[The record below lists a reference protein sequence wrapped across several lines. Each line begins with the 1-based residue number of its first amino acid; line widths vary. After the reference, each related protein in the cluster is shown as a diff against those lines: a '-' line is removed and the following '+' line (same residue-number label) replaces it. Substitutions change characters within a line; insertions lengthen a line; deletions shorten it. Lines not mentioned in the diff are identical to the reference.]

1 MSAAVAIWSAPPV
14 NGQRMSENFKATL
27 LSAFKPLMRPL
38 VRILV
43 RNGVSFGEFGEVLK
57 TIFVDA
63 AKDVLQLPGSKQ
75 SVSRIAITTG
85 LTRLEVSRLL
95 NQSEADAEALAGRLS
110 RVGRLLTGWHQ
121 DSDFTGPYGI
131 PYEVPFEAPAGRR
144 SFQELVRR
152 YTGDVP
158 PDEMLDELLRIQAV
172 LDLGNGYYRVLSR
185 SYIPSAA
192 DPAKFHAMSVAFTD
206 LARTLDQN
214 LRPDEDHKLFE
225 RRVWAPNGITP
236 QAAMEFDE
244 VVKDRG
250 QQFLE
255 SLDDWLTAQETF
267 AETDAPEE
275 NVKIGV
281 GMYMFVRPINE
292 VYETGLDEKRV
303 PSDSE
308 SLTER

>member
-1 MSAAVAIWSAPPV
+1 MSD
-14 NGQRMSENFKATL
+14 NFKATL
-27 LSAFKPLMRPL
+27 IAAFKPLMRPL

-43 RNGVSFGEFGEVLK
+43 RNGVSFGEFAELLK
-57 TIFVDA
+57 MVFVESA
-63 AKDVLQLPGSKQ
+63 QDVLQLADSKQ

-95 NQSEADAEALAGRLS
+95 TQTDEDAEALAGRLS

-131 PYEVPFEAPAGRR
+131 PYEVQFDAPPGRR
-144 SFQELVRR
+144 SFTELARR

-158 PDEMLDELLRIQAV
+158 PDEMLDELKRIGAV
-172 LDLGNGYYRVLSR
+172 LDLGNGYYRVLIR

-206 LARTLDQN
+206 LAKTLDQN

-225 RRVWAPNGITP
+225 RRVWAPNGIS
-236 QAAMEFDE
+236 QSAAMDFDRFI
-244 VVKDRG
+244 KDRG

-255 SLDDWLTAQETF
+255 TIDDWLSSKE
-267 AETDAPEE
+267 AEAIKHNIQPR
-275 NVKIGV
+275 VKVGLGV
-281 GMYMFVRPINE
+281 YMFVRPAE
-292 VYETGLDEKRV
+292 D
-303 PSDSE
+303 DSSE
-308 SLTER
+308 LPEA

>member
-1 MSAAVAIWSAPPV
+1 MSAALAIWSAPPAY
-14 NGQRMSENFKATL
+14 GLRMSENFKATL

-43 RNGVSFGEFGEVLK
+43 RNGISFGEFSELLKVVFVESAQDVLK
-57 TIFVDA
+57 VPD
-63 AKDVLQLPGSKQ
+63 SRQ

-95 NQSEADAEALAGRLS
+95 TQSDEEAEALVGRLS

-131 PYEVPFEAPAGRR
+131 PYEVQFEAAPGRR
-144 SFQELVRR
+144 SFTELVRR
-152 YTGDVP
+152 YTSDVP
-158 PDEMLDELLRIQAV
+158 ADEMLDEMKRIGAV
-172 LDLGNGYYRVLSR
+172 LDLGNGYYRVLIR
-185 SYIPSAA
+185 IYIPSAE

-206 LARTLDQN
+206 LAKTLDQN

-236 QAAMEFDE
+236 TDALEFD
-244 VVKDRG
+244 VYVKDRG

-255 SLDDWLTAQETF
+255 SLDDWLTTRETEAMRSG
-267 AETDAPEE
+267 AEHR
-275 NVKIGV
+275 VKVGV
-281 GMYMFVRPINE
+281 AVYMFVRPAE
-292 VYETGLDEKRV
+292 DQVEQPQDTLQ
-303 PSDSE
+303 
-308 SLTER
+308 